1 MSEYQL
7 SQEIV
12 RLSIASTWAEARKEW
27 ALEKVFIQ
35 SQPSQCLCGQ
45 FPIKEICVLR
55 NRVNGNRAEVGNV
68 CVHQFLGLP
77 SRKIFSAL
85 ERIGDD
91 ESKALNP
98 ETIDHAH
105 ERGWINDWERAFYL
119 DTWRKRALSSKQLAK
134 RQQINRLVLRN
145 TKR

>member
-1 MSEYQL
+1 VSEYQL

-12 RLSIASTWAEARKEW
+12 RLSNASTWAEARKEW

-35 SQPSQCLCGQ
+35 SQPSRCLCGQ

-55 NRVNGNRAEVGNV
+55 NRVNANRAEVGNV

-91 ESKALNP
+91 ASKALNP
-98 ETIDHAH
+98 EAIEHAH
-105 ERGWINDWERAFYL
+105 ERGWINDWEKGFYL

-145 TKR
+145 TQR